1 MLQAYIPRKYILQ
14 EKQKLR
20 NNQLYAREN
29 QEIDVGR
36 AEVFLKVLK
45 YIYIYIYI
53 LLGVETINLLNSN
66 VISHMSLC
74 TMIFASIS
82 NMHNI
87 TKQPRGNYGR

>member
-29 QEIDVGR
+29 EEIDVGR
-36 AEVFLKVLK
+36 AEVFLKVPK
-45 YIYIYIYI
+45 NIYV

-87 TKQPRGNYGR
+87 TKQPRGNYSR